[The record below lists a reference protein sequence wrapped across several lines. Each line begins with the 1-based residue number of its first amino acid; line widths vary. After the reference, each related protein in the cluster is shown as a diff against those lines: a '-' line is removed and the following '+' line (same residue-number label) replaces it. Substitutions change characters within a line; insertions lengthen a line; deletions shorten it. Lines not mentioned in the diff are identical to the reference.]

1 MHKVL
6 VPKRSGVHRFACRAL
21 YRALLRQ
28 CSPSVG
34 NAPWLGEAKSL
45 MRQKFRQYQGL
56 NSPSQTRNALKT
68 GYSTLDLL
76 HSACKGNKHDEDR
89 ITTILAKFKAFRAE
103 YVARQRELAESQ
115 PPKQLGPKQI
125 QKQERIRKQNE
136 TTRRH
141 PDAESI
147 FLRPRPVVSGKRRVP
162 VLVSAR
168 GVPFLR
174 FKKPQPRNLSGVI
187 RNKLDRRQKWIDR
200 RDRLQVEL
208 LFAGDEDVWDDITN
222 MEDSVRW
229 TEELY
234 TAFRDVKEK
243 TKNED
248 MKNKE
253 MAEKMW
259 QIVLAERELA
269 EKEERERQSER

>member
-1 MHKVL
+1 
-6 VPKRSGVHRFACRAL
+6 
-21 YRALLRQ
+21 
-28 CSPSVG
+28 
-34 NAPWLGEAKSL
+34 
-45 MRQKFRQYQGL
+45 
-56 NSPSQTRNALKT
+56 
-68 GYSTLDLL
+68 
-76 HSACKGNKHDEDR
+76 
-89 ITTILAKFKAFRAE
+89 
-103 YVARQRELAESQ
+103 
-115 PPKQLGPKQI
+115 
-125 QKQERIRKQNE
+125 
-136 TTRRH
+136 
-141 PDAESI
+141 
-147 FLRPRPVVSGKRRVP
+147 

-208 LFAGDEDVWDDITN
+208 LFAGDEDVWDGITN
-222 MEDSVRW
+222 MEDSVLW

-269 EKEERERQSER
+269 EKEERERQSET